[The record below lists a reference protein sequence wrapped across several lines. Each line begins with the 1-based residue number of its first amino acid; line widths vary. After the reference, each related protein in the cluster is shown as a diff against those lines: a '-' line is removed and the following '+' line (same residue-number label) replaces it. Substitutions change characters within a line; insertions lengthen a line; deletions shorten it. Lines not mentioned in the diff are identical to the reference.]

1 MHPHTV
7 IRAARSLQLALDVL
21 VATLLVLLVVTA
33 SADPD
38 VGRVALG
45 VAVVLFAAV
54 YATGRVTVRVRDR
67 PVDAA
72 RGAFWPAGAW
82 VLALVVT
89 WACLLLLG
97 SSALWLAFPLL
108 FLEMHVLGPRRG
120 ASAVVVTT
128 ALAVTG
134 ALHHGLASVGSVLGP
149 VFGAVVA
156 VGVVLGFEAV
166 VRESQQRQAVI
177 AELVRTR
184 SELAAVE
191 RERATTAERERLARE
206 IHDTLAQGLSS
217 ITLLLRAAEGSL
229 DAGDTGTAR
238 DRVSLA
244 RETAHE
250 NLDEAR
256 RVVRALA
263 PAPLGTAT
271 LVPALERLVEQVRA
285 RSTVDWHLT
294 VSDDVR
300 ELPLTVEATLLRVA
314 QSAVANVLQHAGA
327 SRADLTLSFLDEAV
341 ALDVVDDGVGF
352 DPGRMRAEGDGG
364 FGLPAMR
371 SRVADLGGTLD
382 VESSPA
388 SSERRGTAVAVTLPA
403 MPEDVA

>member
-33 SADPD
+33 SAEPD

-82 VLALVVT
+82 VLALVGA
-89 WACLLLLG
+89 WAWLLLLG

-120 ASAVVVTT
+120 SAAVVVTT
-128 ALAVTG
+128 ALAVAG
-134 ALHHGLASVGSVLGP
+134 ALQHGLAPVGSVVGP

-184 SELAAVE
+184 SELATVE

-229 DAGDTGTAR
+229 DAGDTDAAR

-294 VSDDVR
+294 VGDDVR
-300 ELPLTVEATLLRVA
+300 ELPLAVEATLLRVA

-327 SRADLTLSFLDEAV
+327 SRADLTLTFLEEAV
-341 ALDVVDDGVGF
+341 ALDVVDDGAGF

-364 FGLPAMR
+364 FGLPTMR

-388 SSERRGTAVAVTLPA
+388 SSGRRGTAVAVMLPA
-403 MPEDVA
+403 VPEDVA

>member
-1 MHPHTV
+1 MNPHTV

-21 VATLLVLLVVTA
+21 VAALLVLLVVTT
-33 SADPD
+33 SGSD
-38 VGRVALG
+38 VGRLALG
-45 VAVVLFAAV
+45 VAVALFAAV
-54 YATGRVTVRVRDR
+54 YTAGRVLVRVRDQ
-67 PVDAA
+67 PVDAP

-82 VLALVVT
+82 VLALVAT
-89 WACLLLLG
+89 WGWLLLLG

-120 ASAVVVTT
+120 STAVVVTT
-128 ALAVTG
+128 AVAVAG
-134 ALHHGLASVGSVLGP
+134 ALHHSLAPVGSVLGP
-149 VFGAVVA
+149 VLGAFVA

-166 VRESQQRQAVI
+166 VRESQQRQTVI

-184 SELAAVE
+184 SELAVVE

-229 DAGDTGTAR
+229 DAGDVGAAR

-263 PAPLGTAT
+263 PAPLGTTT
-271 LVPALERLVEQVRA
+271 LVPALERLVDQARA
-285 RSTVDWHLT
+285 RSTVDWRLT

-300 ELPLTVEATLLRVA
+300 ELPLTVEATLLRLA
-314 QSAVANVLQHAGA
+314 QSAVANVEQHSGA
-327 SRADLTLSFLDEAV
+327 SRADLTLTFLDEAV

-352 DPGRMRAEGDGG
+352 DPGGTGTPGDGG
-364 FGLPAMR
+364 FGLQAMR

-388 SSERRGTAVAVTLPA
+388 SSSRRGTALAVMLPA
-403 MPEDVA
+403 ASEDVA